1 MNAHPDVPDLGQVPA
16 VVSDHPPNEKSIVE
30 FHSASFAVPENI
42 GKFNITVVR
51 HGRMDNTV
59 RVRVESFDGSAKSG
73 SDYVQV
79 NEQLVFGPY
88 AKERDVSISII
99 DDNQWEP
106 DEEFFLRL
114 SIVDDGGFA
123 SKREVVLGRLPIM
136 EIVILND
143 DSKYNA
149 VIDETLN

>member
-1 MNAHPDVPDLGQVPA
+1 MHAITDAAQQKA
-16 VVSDHPPNEKSIVE
+16 IVE
-30 FHSASFAVPENI
+30 FEAATFSVPENI
-42 GKFNITVVR
+42 GKFNVTVVR

-59 RVRVESFDGSAKSG
+59 RVRVESFDGSAKQG
-73 SDYVQV
+73 SDYTAV

-88 AKERDVSISII
+88 AKERDVTVKII

-114 SIVDDGGFA
+114 SIVDEDFER
-123 SKREVVLGRLPIM
+123 KDVTLGRLPIM

-143 DSKYNA
+143 DEIGRA
-149 VIDETLN
+149 HV

>member
-1 MNAHPDVPDLGQVPA
+1 
-16 VVSDHPPNEKSIVE
+16 VVKDHSHEKAIVE
-30 FHSASFAVPENI
+30 FQTASFAVPENI
-42 GKFNITVVR
+42 GSFKITVAR

-59 RVRVESFDGSAKSG
+59 RVRVESFDGTAKAG
-73 SDYVQV
+73 SDYAQI

-88 AKERDVSISII
+88 AKEREVTVTII

-114 SIVDDGGFA
+114 SLLDEGYD
-123 SKREVVLGRLPIM
+123 RRDVVLGRLPIM

-143 DSKYNA
+143 DSKLSMIVKWLFARHFRTNA
-149 VIDETLN
+149 